1 MYYLYSENKGADQL
15 PCYCEADLQLWFC
28 ICKMLV
34 FMRWLI
40 VHVFY
45 QTNKMLYSSIS
56 LFAAPF
62 QQVEDVFNVLHHKMD
77 IPHSLMVVWP
87 KILETRTLDLEQRHR
102 FLLKVNRAQ
111 YDPKKE
117 NYVSLKQLVATK
129 DEEFCIEIAQAS
141 LLEYYNFL
149 KTI

>member
-1 MYYLYSENKGADQL
+1 
-15 PCYCEADLQLWFC
+15 
-28 ICKMLV
+28 MLTV
-34 FMRWLI
+34 DI
-40 VHVFY
+40 VSY
-45 QTNKMLYSSIS
+45 QTNKMLCLSIN

-87 KILETRTLDLEQRHR
+87 KILEAQTIDLEQRHR

-111 YDPKKE
+111 YDPTKE